1 MQRELQDTSKYA
13 VCARDRDLAM
23 LKMLLNPETPCRTG
37 EIKYEWNLEGPQG
50 PAGPQGEP
58 APAGEHA
65 PQGPPGETG
74 PQGLQGETGLQGPMG
89 PQGLQGKVGP
99 EGPPR

>member
-58 APAGEHA
+58 AQAGEHA

-74 PQGLQGETGLQGPMG
+74 LQSPMG
-89 PQGLQGKVGP
+89 PQGLQGEVGP